1 MKPTIFISHIT
12 EEREIAISLKKTIE
26 KEFLRTVEVFVSSHE
41 DDIKLGDSWLSNIKS
56 SLEKT
61 QLLIVLCSPL
71 SSTRPWINFEAGT
84 AWLKN
89 IPVIPLCHSGISPSQ
104 LHAPLNSLQGG
115 NLNDREV
122 INQIFKRIANIAD
135 IDCPEIKDD
144 NFFTSLKGFENQ
156 IKTSLLVKD
165 TEFIFSM
172 LYKSIQLIKYDI
184 VGSFYPMEKV
194 NEISSTLVLSDL
206 NLEFNQMYNLF
217 NYRMLGLNNLKVYQS
232 YYKNVL
238 ELIDNV
244 KFILSYKKLKISDD
258 LVDVLE
264 GFVLSI
270 VKISF
275 WYESILVLDHNDGI
289 KETCISLIKE
299 TVTPDIKQG
308 NLINYFIDYY
318 DSILH
323 FKKLIELYEQKVYA
337 IINLKNQ

>member
-1 MKPTIFISHIT
+1 
-12 EEREIAISLKKTIE
+12 
-26 KEFLRTVEVFVSSHE
+26 
-41 DDIKLGDSWLSNIKS
+41 
-56 SLEKT
+56 
-61 QLLIVLCSPL
+61 
-71 SSTRPWINFEAGT
+71 
-84 AWLKN
+84 
-89 IPVIPLCHSGISPSQ
+89 SGISPSQ